1 MTDEFSTEDMLDTY
15 LFESRQLL
23 GRLQEI
29 VLEQKDAEYFDED
42 SIHEIFRILHT
53 LKGSAGIMMFDDITA
68 VSHKLEDIFFYLREC
83 HPRNV
88 PHLEL
93 VEHVFTVV
101 DFITNE
107 LDKLQSGETAD
118 GDASQMTASID
129 VFLDSVKGEKK
140 KIIKENVHV
149 EPQQFYIAPLT
160 NRASHFYKIYLTYR
174 PEKSHVNIHAYKI
187 VYALKEIAEDL
198 RYSPENIISDEHSAE
213 EILKNGFKLLLQ
225 TKSSEEK
232 LRKIIQ
238 TGDEL
243 QKVDICEIT
252 EQDFLQG
259 FDRIGGEIHID
270 LESSVEEIQARGP
283 IGGQRKVTLKK
294 DNPIAPGD
302 FVIEEKEPG
311 KGIKLAKDNQKKT
324 EKSSFISVDV
334 KKIDGLMELMK
345 ELVMK
350 ESEVLEN
357 PDLQVPEITLDNFR
371 KAAAELSKISTD
383 LKNAIMSM
391 RMVPLSG
398 TFQKMNRIV
407 FDVSR
412 KLGKEIEF
420 EMVGAYMEV
429 DRNIVEH
436 ISAPLMHLIRNAVD
450 HGIETKEERQAR
462 GKTEKARVT
471 LSAKTEAGILCIAVG
486 DNGKGLDREKI
497 LEKARQQG
505 ILDYTRPECS
515 YTDKEVYQFI
525 TLPGFSTNEKI
536 TEFSGRGVGMDV
548 VVSELQAIGG
558 SLEIESTPGQG
569 SIMNVKVPLTFAA
582 TDDSVMQ
589 VER

>member
-1 MTDEFSTEDMLDTY
+1 MADEFSTDDMLDTY

-29 VLEQKDAEYFDED
+29 VLEQKDAEYFDKD

-53 LKGSAGIMMFDDITA
+53 LKGSAGIMMFDDIMEVA
-68 VSHKLEDIFFYLREC
+68 HKLEDIFFYLREC

-88 PHLEL
+88 PHVEL
-93 VEHVFTVV
+93 VEHVFAVV

-107 LDKLQSGETAD
+107 LDKLQNGETAD
-118 GDASQMTASID
+118 GDANRMTASID
-129 VFLDSVKGEKK
+129 TFLDSIKGEEK

-149 EPQQFYIAPLT
+149 EPQQFYIAPIT
-160 NRASHFYKIYLTYR
+160 TKASHFYKIRLTYK
-174 PEKSHVNIHAYKI
+174 PEKSLINIHAYKI
-187 VYALKEIAEDL
+187 AYALKEIAEDL
-198 RYSPENIISDEHSAE
+198 RYSPENIISDEYSAE
-213 EILKNGFKLLLQ
+213 EILENGFKLLLQ

-232 LRKIIQ
+232 IRKIIQ

-283 IGGQRKVTLKK
+283 IGGQRKVALKK

-302 FVIEEKEPG
+302 FVIKEKEPG
-311 KGIKLAKDNQKKT
+311 KGIKLARDNTKKP

-334 KKIDGLMELMK
+334 KKIDGIMELMR
-345 ELVMK
+345 ELVLK

-357 PDLQVPEITLDNFR
+357 TDLQAPGIQLDNFR
-371 KAAAELSKISTD
+371 KAAAELSKISVD
-383 LKNAIMSM
+383 LQNAVMSM

-407 FDVSR
+407 FDMSR
-412 KLGKEIEF
+412 KLGKEIVF
-420 EMVGAYMEV
+420 EMMGEYMEV
-429 DRNIVEH
+429 DKNIVEH
-436 ISAPLMHLIRNAVD
+436 ISAPLIHLVRNAVD

-471 LSAKTEAGILCIAVG
+471 LSAKTEDRILLIAVE

-497 LEKARQQG
+497 LEKARKQG
-505 ILDYTRPECS
+505 MLDYTRPECS

-525 TLPGFSTNEKI
+525 TFPGFSTTEKV

-548 VVSELQAIGG
+548 VVSDLQAIGG
-558 SLEIESTPGQG
+558 NLEIESTPGQG
-569 SIMNVKVPLTFAA
+569 SVMSLKIPLTPVSP
-582 TDDSVMQ
+582 DDSVVQMG
-589 VER
+589 E